1 MLSAYQ
7 GEGTCFNLSLVD
19 KLTDSDGNMIEDY
32 TPDVRNYVDVASS
45 TWDNVHEGMRMAVV
59 ADYDAFEDFP
69 ITAAGKTGTAQQIK
83 TRPNHALFIGFAPYD
98 KPEISI
104 ATRIAY
110 GYTSANAA
118 EVSRDVFKY
127 YFKLDDKDN
136 IITGTAVLPDSAE
149 IGD

>member
-1 MLSAYQ
+1 
-7 GEGTCFNLSLVD
+7 
-19 KLTDSDGNMIEDY
+19 
-32 TPDVRNYVDVASS
+32 
-45 TWDNVHEGMRMAVV
+45 MAVV
-59 ADYDAFEDFP
+59 EDYDAFEDFP
-69 ITAAGKTGTAQQIK
+69 MTAAGKTGTAQQIT
-83 TRPNHALFIGFAPYD
+83 TRPNHALFVGFAPYD
-98 KPEISI
+98 NPEISI